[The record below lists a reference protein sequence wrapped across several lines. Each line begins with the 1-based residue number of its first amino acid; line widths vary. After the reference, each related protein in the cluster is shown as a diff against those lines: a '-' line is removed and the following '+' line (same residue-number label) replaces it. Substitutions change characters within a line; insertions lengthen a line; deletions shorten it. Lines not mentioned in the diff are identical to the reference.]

1 SADGFI
7 NLTVAGGSSP
17 YTYAWSNGANTKNIS
32 ALAAGS
38 YSVTVTDSHRCTAN
52 QTQLLSA
59 PTALTLTSSKTNVTC
74 NGGNDGSIT
83 ATASGGVGTYQFSID
98 GGSTWQNNGVFA
110 SKIAASYTIQAKD
123 QNSCAATTR
132 ATITQPTII
141 NITMG
146 TIQNAACGQTDGSI
160 QASASGG
167 TGTLSY

>member
-1 SADGFI
+1 
-7 NLTVAGGSSP
+7 
-17 YTYAWSNGANTKNIS
+17 
-32 ALAAGS
+32 
-38 YSVTVTDSHRCTAN
+38 
-52 QTQLLSA
+52 
-59 PTALTLTSSKTNVTC
+59 
-74 NGGNDGSIT
+74 SIT

-123 QNSCAATTR
+123 QNSCAATTS

-167 TGTLSY
+167 TGTLSYSWRNSSNQVVGTTANLSNVGSGTYTLTVTDQSNCTKNKNA